1 MWFLKRTPQ
10 GREPVWKIRS
20 SEDPYLA
27 GTISTCDTS
36 GFFRIENYLAEDVKY
51 VLFSETVPSKKN
63 FNDILVVNQKLF
75 FKAKLT
81 LPNSKVFYDAH
92 GLFFLPPHDFSN
104 MQHTPNEL
112 AHDPEEEPLN
122 QFK

>member
-1 MWFLKRTPQ
+1 MQIVRLQAAPADLKTNGVLKNVVFEKNSTGQ
-10 GREPVWKIRS
+10 GTCLKIRS

-63 FNDILVVNQKLF
+63 SMTFWW
-75 FKAKLT
+75 
-81 LPNSKVFYDAH
+81 
-92 GLFFLPPHDFSN
+92 
-104 MQHTPNEL
+104 
-112 AHDPEEEPLN
+112 
-122 QFK
+122 